1 MDVFSEFLAKI
12 DDPAQRARTEEVLR
26 WVGERFP
33 NLAPR
38 VAWNQPMFTD
48 HGTFIIG
55 FSIAKGHLAVA
66 PEKVALDRFAEEIAQ
81 SGYVYSK
88 MIYRIPWNKPVDWS
102 LLERIIAFN
111 IEDKAETATFW
122 RK

>member
-1 MDVFSEFLAKI
+1 MEVFTGYLANI
-12 DDPAQRARTEEVLR
+12 SDSQRRARTEEVLR

-33 NLAPR
+33 DLVPR

-55 FSIAKGHLAVA
+55 FSVAKHHLAVS
-66 PEKVALDRFAEEIAQ
+66 PEKAGIEHFSEAIKRAGYEHSMMLLRMPWDRPINFDLLASIIEYNVAEKAQ
-81 SGYVYSK
+81 T
-88 MIYRIPWNKPVDWS
+88 
-102 LLERIIAFN
+102 E
-111 IEDKAETATFW
+111 TFW

>member
-38 VAWNQPMFTD
+38 VAWNQPMLKLGKHLISPFKSSTKSKL
-48 HGTFIIG
+48 IRKN
-55 FSIAKGHLAVA
+55 SWRPSRPAKPDLWF
-66 PEKVALDRFAEEIAQ
+66 R
-81 SGYVYSK
+81 S
-88 MIYRIPWNKPVDWS
+88 
-102 LLERIIAFN
+102 
-111 IEDKAETATFW
+111 
-122 RK
+122 